1 MGLYFCSNF
10 DYTSALYNTERESD
24 LETQLLK
31 TLLLSEN
38 YKANQPRLKRS
49 IFSEDAAEFY
59 DLLNMAHATFDH
71 DLSADE
77 MLALWLAENPTATRA
92 EKADFEDFLDDIR
105 KADAISADVAEN
117 VIAKLW
123 RTEVGREITNL
134 GINLSEGDTTAMGLL
149 KALLDRVADSYSPD
163 DFGPTTSKELDE
175 LLAISSDENR
185 WQFNIDSLSRHL
197 YGIGAGEFMIVLARP
212 ETGKT
217 SFLVSIMAGPE
228 GFCEQG
234 AKVLYLGNEEATERT
249 MLRAVQSASGMTR
262 QEIAADPKAAMTAFD
277 CAKANLEMKS
287 VVDWDLDRVEAYVQK
302 MKPDVLVVDQSDKV
316 GVSGQYQATHE
327 RLRELYRRLRELAK
341 RHDCALIGVSQAS
354 NDAEGKTR
362 VTYAM
367 AEGSK
372 TGKGAE
378 ADVIL
383 GIGKHSGDNED
394 GEQDNTRFLT
404 ISKNKL
410 SGYHGTIPVIM
421 EPDIARYNS

>member
-1 MGLYFCSNF
+1 MELP
-10 DYTSALYNTERESD
+10 
-24 LETQLLK
+24 LLK
-31 TLLLSEN
+31 TLLRSSD
-38 YKANQPRLKRS
+38 YKANQSKLKRS
-49 IFSEDAAEFY
+49 IFSDDAAELY
-59 DLLNMAHATFDH
+59 DLLDMAHAKYSH
-71 DLSADE
+71 DLTPDE
-77 MLALWLAENPTATRA
+77 VYALWIADHPVATNT
-92 EKADFEDFLDDIR
+92 EKADFQDLLDDVQRSEALSEDI
-105 KADAISADVAEN
+105 AQDVIS
-117 VIAKLW
+117 KLH
-123 RTEVGREITNL
+123 RREIGREITSL
-134 GINLSEGDTTAMGLL
+134 GINLSEGDTSAMGLL
-149 KALLDRVADSYSPD
+149 KALLDRVADSYNPD

-185 WQFNIDSLSRHL
+185 WQFNINSLSRHL

-217 SFLVSIMAGPE
+217 SFLVSLMAGPG
-228 GFCEQG
+228 GFCDQG
-234 AKVLYLGNEEATERT
+234 ARVLYLGNEEATERT

-262 QEIAADPKAAMTAFD
+262 QQIADDPKTAMAAFT

-287 VVDWDLDRVEAYVQK
+287 VVDWDLDRVEAYVHK
-302 MKPDVLVVDQSDKV
+302 MKPNVLVIDQSDKV

-327 RLRELYRRLRELAK
+327 RLRELYRRIRELAK
-341 RHDCALIGVSQAS
+341 RHNCALIGVSQAS
-354 NDAEGKTR
+354 NDAECKTR

-410 SGYHGTIPVIM
+410 SGYHGTIAVMM

>member
-1 MGLYFCSNF
+1 MELP
-10 DYTSALYNTERESD
+10 
-24 LETQLLK
+24 LLK
-31 TLLLSEN
+31 TLLRSSD
-38 YKANQPRLKRS
+38 YKANQSKLKRS
-49 IFSEDAAEFY
+49 IFSDDAAELY
-59 DLLNMAHATFDH
+59 DLLDMAHAKYSH
-71 DLSADE
+71 DLTPDE
-77 MLALWLAENPTATRA
+77 VYALWIADHPVATNT
-92 EKADFEDFLDDIR
+92 EKADFQDLLDDVQRSEALSEDI
-105 KADAISADVAEN
+105 AQDVIS
-117 VIAKLW
+117 KLH
-123 RTEVGREITNL
+123 RREVGREITSL
-134 GINLSEGDTTAMGLL
+134 GINLSEGDTSAMGLL

-185 WQFNIDSLSRHL
+185 WQFNINSLSRQL

-217 SFLVSIMAGPE
+217 SFLVSLMAGPG
-228 GFCEQG
+228 GFCDQG
-234 AKVLYLGNEEATERT
+234 ARVLYLGNEEATERT

-262 QEIAADPKAAMTAFD
+262 QQIADDPKTAMAAFT

-287 VVDWDLDRVEAYVQK
+287 VVDWDLDRVEAYVHK
-302 MKPDVLVVDQSDKV
+302 MKPNVLVIDQSDKV

-327 RLRELYRRLRELAK
+327 RLRELYRRIRELAK
-341 RHDCALIGVSQAS
+341 RHNCALIGVSQAS

-410 SGYHGTIPVIM
+410 SGYHGTIAVMM

>member
-1 MGLYFCSNF
+1 MELP
-10 DYTSALYNTERESD
+10 
-24 LETQLLK
+24 LLK
-31 TLLLSEN
+31 TLLRSSD
-38 YKANQPRLKRS
+38 YKANQSKLKRS
-49 IFSEDAAEFY
+49 IFSDDAAELY
-59 DLLNMAHATFDH
+59 DLLDMAHAKYSH
-71 DLSADE
+71 DLTPDE
-77 MLALWLAENPTATRA
+77 VYALWIADHPVATNT
-92 EKADFEDFLDDIR
+92 EKADFRDLLDDVQRSEALSEDI
-105 KADAISADVAEN
+105 AQDVIS
-117 VIAKLW
+117 KLH
-123 RTEVGREITNL
+123 RREIGREITSL
-134 GINLSEGDTTAMGLL
+134 GINLSEGDTSAMGLL
-149 KALLDRVADSYSPD
+149 KALLDRVADSYNPD

-185 WQFNIDSLSRHL
+185 WQFNINSLSRHL

-217 SFLVSIMAGPE
+217 SFLVSLMAGPG
-228 GFCEQG
+228 GFCDQG
-234 AKVLYLGNEEATERT
+234 ARVLYLGNEEATERT

-262 QEIAADPKAAMTAFD
+262 QQIADDPKTAMAAFT

-287 VVDWDLDRVEAYVQK
+287 VVDWDLDRVEAYVHK
-302 MKPDVLVVDQSDKV
+302 MKPNVLVIDQSDKV
-316 GVSGQYQATHE
+316 GVSGHYQATHE
-327 RLRELYRRLRELAK
+327 RLRELYRRIRELAK
-341 RHDCALIGVSQAS
+341 RHNCALIGVSQAS
-354 NDAEGKTR
+354 NDAENKTR

-410 SGYHGTIPVIM
+410 SGYHGTIAVMM

>member
-1 MGLYFCSNF
+1 MELP
-10 DYTSALYNTERESD
+10 
-24 LETQLLK
+24 LLK
-31 TLLLSEN
+31 TLLRSSD
-38 YKANQPRLKRS
+38 YKANQSKLKRS
-49 IFSEDAAEFY
+49 IFSDDAAELY
-59 DLLNMAHATFDH
+59 DLLDMAHAKYSH
-71 DLSADE
+71 DLTPDE
-77 MLALWLAENPTATRA
+77 VYALWIADHPVATNT
-92 EKADFEDFLDDIR
+92 EKADFQDLLDDVQRSEALSEDI
-105 KADAISADVAEN
+105 AQDVIS
-117 VIAKLW
+117 KLH
-123 RTEVGREITNL
+123 RREIGREITSL
-134 GINLSEGDTTAMGLL
+134 GINLSEGDTSAMGLL
-149 KALLDRVADSYSPD
+149 KALLDRVADSYNPD

-185 WQFNIDSLSRHL
+185 WQFNINSLSRHL

-217 SFLVSIMAGPE
+217 SFLVSLMAGPG
-228 GFCEQG
+228 GFCDQG
-234 AKVLYLGNEEATERT
+234 ARVLYLGNEEATERT

-262 QEIAADPKAAMTAFD
+262 QQIADDPKTAMAAFT

-287 VVDWDLDRVEAYVQK
+287 VVDWDLDRVEAYVHK
-302 MKPDVLVVDQSDKV
+302 MKPNVLVIDQSDKV

-327 RLRELYRRLRELAK
+327 RLRELYRRIRELAK
-341 RHDCALIGVSQAS
+341 RHNCALIGVSQAS

-410 SGYHGTIPVIM
+410 SGYHGTIAVMM

>member
-1 MGLYFCSNF
+1 MELP
-10 DYTSALYNTERESD
+10 
-24 LETQLLK
+24 LLK
-31 TLLLSEN
+31 TLLRSSD
-38 YKANQPRLKRS
+38 YKANQSKLKRS
-49 IFSEDAAEFY
+49 IFSDDAAELY
-59 DLLNMAHATFDH
+59 DLLDMAHAKYSH
-71 DLSADE
+71 DLTPDE
-77 MLALWLAENPTATRA
+77 VYALWIADHPVATNT
-92 EKADFEDFLDDIR
+92 EKADFRDLLDDVQRSEALSEDI
-105 KADAISADVAEN
+105 AQDVIS
-117 VIAKLW
+117 KLH
-123 RTEVGREITNL
+123 RREIGREITSL
-134 GINLSEGDTTAMGLL
+134 GINLSEGDTSAMGLL

-185 WQFNIDSLSRHL
+185 WQFNIHTLSRHL

-217 SFLVSIMAGPE
+217 SFLVSLTAGPG
-228 GFCEQG
+228 GFCDQG
-234 AKVLYLGNEEATERT
+234 AKVLFLGNEERTERT

-262 QEIAADPKAAMTAFD
+262 QQIADDPDTAMAAFS
-277 CAKANLEMKS
+277 CAKANLEMMS
-287 VVDWDLDRVEAYVQK
+287 VVDWNLDTVESFVHK
-302 MKPDVLVVDQSDKV
+302 MKPDVLIIDQSDKV

-341 RHDCALIGVSQAS
+341 RHNCALIGVSQAS
-354 NDAEGKTR
+354 AEAEGKTR
-362 VTYAM
+362 VDFSM

-372 TGKGAE
+372 TGKAAE

-394 GEQDNTRFLT
+394 GQPDHTRFLT

-410 SGYHGTIPVIM
+410 SGYHGTIAVMM

>member
-1 MGLYFCSNF
+1 MELP
-10 DYTSALYNTERESD
+10 
-24 LETQLLK
+24 LLK
-31 TLLLSEN
+31 TLLRSSD
-38 YKANQPRLKRS
+38 YKANQSKLKRS
-49 IFSEDAAEFY
+49 IFSDDAAELY
-59 DLLNMAHATFDH
+59 DLLDMAHAKYSH
-71 DLSADE
+71 DLTPDE
-77 MLALWLAENPTATRA
+77 VYALWIADHPVATNT
-92 EKADFEDFLDDIR
+92 EKADFQDLLDDVQRSEALSEDI
-105 KADAISADVAEN
+105 AQDVIS
-117 VIAKLW
+117 KLH
-123 RTEVGREITNL
+123 RREIGREITSL
-134 GINLSEGDTTAMGLL
+134 GINLSEGDTSAMGLL
-149 KALLDRVADSYSPD
+149 KALLDRVADSYNPD

-185 WQFNIDSLSRHL
+185 WQFNINSLSRHL

-217 SFLVSIMAGPE
+217 SFLVSLMAGPG
-228 GFCEQG
+228 GFCDQG
-234 AKVLYLGNEEATERT
+234 ARVLYLGNEEATERT

-262 QEIAADPKAAMTAFD
+262 QQIADDPKTAMAAFT

-287 VVDWDLDRVEAYVQK
+287 VVDWDLDRVEAYVHK
-302 MKPDVLVVDQSDKV
+302 MKPNVLVIDQSDKV
-316 GVSGQYQATHE
+316 GVSGHYQATHE
-327 RLRELYRRLRELAK
+327 RLRELYRRIRELAK
-341 RHDCALIGVSQAS
+341 RHNCALIGVSQAS
-354 NDAEGKTR
+354 NDAENKTR

-410 SGYHGTIPVIM
+410 SGYHGTIAVMM

>member
-1 MGLYFCSNF
+1 MELP
-10 DYTSALYNTERESD
+10 
-24 LETQLLK
+24 LLK
-31 TLLLSEN
+31 TLLRSSD
-38 YKANQPRLKRS
+38 YKANQSKLKRS
-49 IFSEDAAEFY
+49 IFTDDGAELY
-59 DLLNMAHATFDH
+59 DLLDMAHAKYSH
-71 DLSADE
+71 DLTPDE
-77 MLALWLAENPTATRA
+77 VYALWIADHPVATNT
-92 EKADFEDFLDDIR
+92 EKADFQDLLDDVQRSEALSEDI
-105 KADAISADVAEN
+105 AQDVIS
-117 VIAKLW
+117 KLH
-123 RTEVGREITNL
+123 RREIGREITSL
-134 GINLSEGDTTAMGLL
+134 GINLSEGDTSAMGLL

-185 WQFNIDSLSRHL
+185 WQFNINSLSRQL

-217 SFLVSIMAGPE
+217 SFLVSLMAGPG
-228 GFCEQG
+228 GFCDQG
-234 AKVLYLGNEEATERT
+234 ARVLYLGNEEATERT

-262 QEIAADPKAAMTAFD
+262 QQIAEDPQTAMAAFT

-287 VVDWDLDRVEAYVQK
+287 VVDWDLDRVEAFVHK
-302 MKPDVLVVDQSDKV
+302 MKPNVLVIDQSDKV

-327 RLRELYRRLRELAK
+327 RLRELYRRIRELAK
-341 RHDCALIGVSQAS
+341 RHNCALIGVSQAS

-410 SGYHGTIPVIM
+410 SGYHGTIPVLM

>member
-1 MGLYFCSNF
+1 MELP
-10 DYTSALYNTERESD
+10 
-24 LETQLLK
+24 LLK
-31 TLLLSEN
+31 TLLRSSD
-38 YKANQPRLKRS
+38 YKANQSKLKRS
-49 IFSEDAAEFY
+49 IFSDDAAELY
-59 DLLNMAHATFDH
+59 DLLDMAHAKYSH
-71 DLSADE
+71 DLTPDE
-77 MLALWLAENPTATRA
+77 VYALWIADHPVATNT
-92 EKADFEDFLDDIR
+92 EKADFQDLLDDVQRSEALSEDI
-105 KADAISADVAEN
+105 AQDVIS
-117 VIAKLW
+117 KLH
-123 RTEVGREITNL
+123 RREIGREITSL
-134 GINLSEGDTTAMGLL
+134 GINLSEGDTSAMGLL

-185 WQFNIDSLSRHL
+185 WQFNINSLSRQL

-217 SFLVSIMAGPE
+217 SFLVSLMAGPG
-228 GFCEQG
+228 GFCDQG
-234 AKVLYLGNEEATERT
+234 ARVLYLGNEEATERT

-262 QEIAADPKAAMTAFD
+262 QQIAEDPKTAMAAFT

-287 VVDWDLDRVEAYVQK
+287 VVDWDLDRVEAFVHK
-302 MKPDVLVVDQSDKV
+302 MKPNVLVIDQSDKV

-327 RLRELYRRLRELAK
+327 RLRELYRRIRELAK
-341 RHDCALIGVSQAS
+341 RHNCALIGVSQAS
-354 NDAEGKTR
+354 NDAENKTR

-383 GIGKHSGDNED
+383 GIGKHSGDNEA

-410 SGYHGTIPVIM
+410 SGYHGTIPVLM
-421 EPDIARYNS
+421 EPEIARYNS